1 MTTHSHKRTHPYHY
15 QTVFHSVG
23 TSLQICPSTKMPP
36 NKHRLTVNTTKPRQY
51 WNGFRNKNR
60 TDIIYLASVTD
71 VKDTW
76 ILLHIRM
83 HNLTALNKNKTINS
97 QSRVDC
103 NVFIWPSLTEFIV
116 QYLLFG
122 FMFYCLHQRNCV
134 ILITYYIKLLL
145 ELGDLKKNL
154 VTEWLWWPLLG
165 GTEMRRWPQRFCK
178 TEKKKQKTAQGSDLN
193 QARHIN

>member
-23 TSLQICPSTKMPP
+23 TSLQICPSAKMPP

-122 FMFYCLHQRNCV
+122 FMFYCFTTSKKLCHTYH
-134 ILITYYIKLLL
+134 LLYKITVRAGWPEEKP
-145 ELGDLKKNL
+145 GHWVTL
-154 VTEWLWWPLLG
+154 VTPFRWDRNEKVT
-165 GTEMRRWPQRFCK
+165 TEILQNWEEK
-178 TEKKKQKTAQGSDLN
+178 TKNRTRIRSEPS
-193 QARHIN
+193 

>member
-1 MTTHSHKRTHPYHY
+1 
-15 QTVFHSVG
+15 
-23 TSLQICPSTKMPP
+23 
-36 NKHRLTVNTTKPRQY
+36 
-51 WNGFRNKNR
+51 
-60 TDIIYLASVTD
+60 
-71 VKDTW
+71 
-76 ILLHIRM
+76 M
-83 HNLTALNKNKTINS
+83 HNLTALNKNTTINS

-154 VTEWLWWPLLG
+154 VTE
-165 GTEMRRWPQRFCK
+165 
-178 TEKKKQKTAQGSDLN
+178 
-193 QARHIN
+193 